1 MRKGSVLV
9 LAVGLTL
16 PACNDGG
23 GPSADG
29 TLVVSTITG
38 GNYPDP
44 DGYLLT
50 VDADDR
56 VPLDVNDT
64 AAIDLPAGLHTVRL
78 MGVEEDC
85 SVVPETPLAVDI
97 PSHDTIA
104 VDFEAIC
111 SASAVSITTRTTGL
125 DLVFGYRLAVDGADQ
140 GFLPANTTALFRIE
154 PGNRTIA
161 LTGLA
166 PNCTIQGPGSFAVS
180 VGEAEVVP
188 IEFAV
193 ICTATRGVIGVTVD
207 ASGDEVEGRYD
218 AMMDGG
224 GNFRVG
230 PGRPAYQ
237 PAAAGEHVVS
247 LAAPGNC
254 SVETGPQ
261 SVTVMGGGLT
271 RDTVEVTF
279 SVRCRSGGYGT
290 LRVTAATT
298 GNVPGQAYTVWLC
311 NFADSYFCRYSR
323 HTGLGEVSP
332 NGTLVARAT
341 PGTHR
346 LWLDSLPSYCS
357 ARNASPLN
365 PTQPFAVTNG
375 DTLSLIVRVYC

>member
-1 MRKGSVLV
+1 MRPRLILL
-9 LAVGLTL
+9 LAAGPLL
-16 PACNDGG
+16 AACGDDG
-23 GPSADG
+23 GPSAEG
-29 TLVVSTITG
+29 TLVVSTTTG
-38 GNYPDP
+38 GNDPDP

-50 VDADDR
+50 VDARDR
-56 VPLDVNDT
+56 FPLDVNDT
-64 AAIDLPAGLHTVRL
+64 AAIDLLAGLHTVQL

-85 SVVPETPLAVDI
+85 SVVPETPLEVDI
-97 PSHDTIA
+97 PSHDTIS

-125 DLVFGYRLAVDGADQ
+125 DLGFGYRLEVDGADQ
-140 GFLPANTTALFRIE
+140 GFLRANATALFRIE

-161 LTGLA
+161 LAGLA
-166 PNCTIQGPGSFAVS
+166 PNCTIQGPGSLAVS
-180 VGEAEVVP
+180 VGDAEVAP
-188 IEFAV
+188 IAFAV

-207 ASGDEVEGRYD
+207 ASGADAEGRYD
-218 AMMDGG
+218 AMVDGA

-230 PGRPAYQ
+230 PGGPAYQ
-237 PAAAGEHVVS
+237 FAAAGDHIVS

-261 SVTVMGGGLT
+261 SVTVLGGGLT

-290 LRVTAATT
+290 LRVTAVTT
-298 GNVPGQAYTVWLC
+298 GNVPGQPYAVWLC
-311 NFADSYFCRYSR
+311 NFADSYYCTYST
-323 HTGLGEVSP
+323 HTRLGDVSP

-346 LWLDSLPSYCS
+346 LWLGGLPSYCS
-357 ARNASPLN
+357 ARNASPFN
-365 PTQPFAVTNG
+365 PTQPFTVTNG
-375 DTLSLIVRVYC
+375 DTLSLTVRVYC